1 MGAITGFVWVLG
13 NGHEPGHYN
22 NNSHKK
28 LAIRKELFE
37 IMLFNTRIAGR
48 VEGLTEMEWSG

>member
-28 LAIRKELFE
+28 LAIRKELFV
-37 IMLFNTRIAGR
+37 IMHFNTRIAGR
-48 VEGLTEMEWSG
+48 GKGLTEMEWSG